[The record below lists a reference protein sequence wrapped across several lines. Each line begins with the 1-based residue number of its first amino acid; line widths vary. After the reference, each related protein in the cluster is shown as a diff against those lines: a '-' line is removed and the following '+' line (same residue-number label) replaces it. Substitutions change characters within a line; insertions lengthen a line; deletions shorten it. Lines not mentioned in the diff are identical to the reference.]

1 MKLVVDGTAL
11 AFETHGPVDDEGR
24 PWVVLSHSLAC
35 DRSMWAPQIPVLA
48 QRYRV
53 LALDTRGHGA
63 SDASPPPYS
72 FDRLAD
78 DARAV
83 IESLRITRPHFVGLS
98 LGGMI
103 GQTYALRFPGTLA
116 SLCLADTASRWP
128 AAALGTFAERA
139 RQALTEGMEPLVQ
152 PTLGR
157 WFTPAFREAHPDEVA
172 RIGGLIRATPPAGFA
187 GCAAAV
193 PTIDTTERLREIAC
207 PILVMVGREDAGT
220 SPAMAREIHEHAP
233 GSRLAII
240 DGAAHL
246 SNIERPEA
254 FNRALLEFLETAAA
268 GSPR

>member
-1 MKLVVDGTAL
+1 MKLVVDGAAL
-11 AFETHGPVDDEGR
+11 SFETHGETSDEDR

-35 DRSMWAPQIPVLA
+35 DLSMWAPQIPVLA
-48 QRYRV
+48 HRYRV

-63 SDASPPPYS
+63 SESSPPPYTL
-72 FDRLAD
+72 DRLAD

-128 AAALGTFAERA
+128 AAALGAFAERA
-139 RQALTEGMEPLVQ
+139 RTALTEGIEPLVQ
-152 PTLGR
+152 PTLSR
-157 WFTPAFREAHPDEVA
+157 WFTPAFHQAHPAEVA
-172 RIGGLIRATPPAGFA
+172 RIGAVIRATPPAGFA

-193 PTIDTTERLREIAC
+193 PTINTTDRLREIAC

-233 GSRLAII
+233 GSRLVII

-246 SNIERPEA
+246 SNIEQAAVFNQTLLDFLATVTAGPRP
-254 FNRALLEFLETAAA
+254 
-268 GSPR
+268 